1 MNVLMPSAGKRYLH
15 IRYIKEAK
23 GVNKLVTT
31 EVGSMAPAIHAA
43 DVCYRVPLIKSPD
56 YLAAILRI
64 CAKEMIHLIIPLMD
78 LDIVTFS
85 RNRSRFEEKGIKI
98 LLHPQETIELSMDKL
113 ATFEFL
119 SASGLPTPQTVS
131 AEPGNL
137 AFRSLPFPLI
147 IKPKRAD
154 MKASADYIIQ
164 RIQTQDELEEI
175 MKKIEGKEGQ
185 YVLQEYLTG
194 TELTVDFFC
203 NQEGRLI
210 SAVPGERLSALSK
223 AFSKDGG
230 AIDQGRTFH
239 DPHIFQ
245 MVKRMAENTRF
256 WGAANFQGYRDQ
268 QGKIKIVEINPRF
281 SGATVMTKGAGHDFF
296 QWSIDLAGGNEILF
310 PEKDFEDVCM
320 SSWLSPIFFKKAEI
334 LPTP

>member
-15 IRYIKEAK
+15 IKYIKEAK
-23 GVNKLVTT
+23 GVEKVVTT

-43 DVCYRVPLIKSPD
+43 DLCYSVPRIKSPD
-56 YLAAILRI
+56 YLDVILQI
-64 CAKEMIHLIIPLMD
+64 CAKEKIHLILPLMD

-85 RNRSRFEEKGIKI
+85 QNRSRFEKRGIKI
-98 LLHPQETIELSMDKL
+98 LLHPPETIEMSMDKL
-113 ATFEFL
+113 ATFKFL
-119 SASGLPTPQTVS
+119 IASGLPTPQTVS
-131 AEPGNL
+131 AESGRL
-137 AFRSLPFPLI
+137 ASRSIGFPLI

-154 MKASADYIIQ
+154 MKASMEYIIQ
-164 RIQTQDELEEI
+164 RVQNQEEFEEI
-175 MKKIEGKEGQ
+175 LKKIEGKNGQ
-185 YVLQEYLTG
+185 YVLQEFLAG

-203 NQEGRLI
+203 NREGKLI

-239 DPHIFQ
+239 DPNIFQ
-245 MVKRMAENTRF
+245 MVKQLTENIKF

-296 QWSIDLAGGNEILF
+296 QWSIDLASGKEILV
-310 PEKDFEDVCM
+310 PEKDFEDICM
-320 SSWLSPIFFKKAEI
+320 SSWLSPIFFKEVKI
-334 LPTP
+334 LPPP